1 MKKKMIIEFEPKDGS
16 YPKWVGVFAHISQP
30 TVNNGTSLGWCLE
43 FPKTSKSPSS
53 FPRRV
58 SEGFI
63 RVSEKSTR

>member
-1 MKKKMIIEFEPKDGS
+1 MDLTQSGL
-16 YPKWVGVFAHISQP
+16 VGLFAHISQP
-30 TVNNGTSLGWCLE
+30 TVNNSTSRGWCLE

-63 RVSEKSTR
+63 GPQNRPEKSTR